1 MGARRQRCIGRSGII
16 LSTERRD
23 EGGFILLESVIS
35 ITLLTIILA
44 ALTTFYV
51 TATDSTSSER
61 TRQSAI
67 LVADTEMDLLR
78 GIQAADLPLGRS
90 SALAAAQFAAAPTSV
105 SAWLST
111 MDPATDTTTA
121 NLTSPMS
128 AVTTIA
134 GTAYTTTNYLGWC
147 SLLPIGSV
155 PTSCTN
161 TAAAKLTGTPYL
173 RAVVAVTW
181 NARGCP
187 SGSCAFVDATLIS
200 TAADPVFTLGQLPPS
215 APIVTNP
222 GDQTSAVN
230 DDVSL
235 QMSVAASTGVAPF
248 TWQVAGLPNGLSMTT
263 LGLITGKPTSTTASQ
278 PVTVTVT
285 DAFLRTATVTFRW
298 TVVPDLVPNSPGTQT
313 SVVNTAISPLTFTAT
328 GGSGSPYTWSDPGG
342 TLPAGLTISSA
353 GVVTGTPTVKGT
365 SSVTLRVTD
374 SSGRK
379 RTVVFTWKVT
389 GPPLS
394 ASVPNQTNQVLRSI
408 GAVTFTATGG
418 SGSYSWTDP
427 TGSLPPGLAI
437 STSGVVTGTP
447 TALGSYTVN
456 LLVTDV
462 QLGTTVNPT
471 FTWKVVG
478 PSTITGVTSPFTTT
492 TGATITSQ
500 ALAYSCPT
508 SNCTYTLSGAPAGIG
523 LGTTSGST
531 GSSSVT
537 VLNASGTIY
546 LGGTVSGSAGG
557 YVVMITPVDNVS
569 NGTGTV
575 TPAAWTVRSRP
586 TSSAPTTIKT
596 SVGATI
602 ADQALTYTCPSAN
615 CTYTFTSGPNGV
627 GLDNNQSGAPQ
638 SAVTVNAASGTI
650 YIRGTIAASTPTGT
664 ATVSV
669 TAADNTTNA
678 PVTTTTSTWTLVTPM
693 QITATSVA
701 ATGGSSQSA
710 PSTYTCAYSTC
721 TISVSGQPAGIGI
734 GLASQTTVNNS
745 NSVGVS
751 AGSGTVYVS
760 GKVKVSN
767 PTGTYPVVVTITDA
781 AGSSVNATATWTVS

>member
-1 MGARRQRCIGRSGII
+1 MGARRQRCRGRSGDIPP
-16 LSTERRD
+16 TGRRD

-105 SAWLST
+105 SSWLST
-111 MDPATDTTTA
+111 MDPATDTTTV

-161 TAAAKLTGTPYL
+161 TATAKLTGTPYL

-230 DDVSL
+230 DDVGL
-235 QMSVAASTGVAPF
+235 QMSVAASTGVAPL
-248 TWQVAGLPNGLSMTT
+248 TWQIAGLPTGLSMSIG
-263 LGLITGKPTSTTASQ
+263 GLISGKPTSTTTSQ
-278 PVTVTVT
+278 LVTVTVT
-285 DAFLRTATVTFRW
+285 DAFLRTATVTFHW
-298 TVVPDLVPNSPGTQT
+298 TVVPALIPNTPGTQT
-313 SVVNTAISPLTFTAT
+313 SNLNTAINPLTFTAT
-328 GGSGSPYTWSDPGG
+328 GGSGSPYTWTDPAA

-353 GVVTGTPTVKGT
+353 GVVTGTPTTLGT
-365 SSVTLRVTD
+365 STVTLTVAD

-379 RTVVFTWKVT
+379 RTITFTWKVT
-389 GPPLS
+389 VNPLS
-394 ASVPNQTNQVLRSI
+394 ASIPNQSNQVLRPI
-408 GAVTFTATGG
+408 GTVTFTAVGG
-418 SGSYSWTDP
+418 SGNYSWTDP
-427 TGSLPPGLAI
+427 TASLPPGLSM

-447 TALGSYTVN
+447 TVLGSYTVKV
-456 LLVTDV
+456 LVTDV
-462 QLGTTVNPT
+462 QLGTTANAT
-471 FTWKVVG
+471 FIWSVVR
-478 PSTITGVTSPFTTT
+478 PSSITGGTTPFTTT

-500 ALAYSCPT
+500 PLTYSCPT
-508 SNCTYTLSGAPAGIG
+508 SSCTYTLSGAPLGIG
-523 LGTTSGST
+523 LGTTSGNT

-537 VLNASGTIY
+537 VLNTSGTIY
-546 LGGTVSGSAGG
+546 LGGTISGSAGA
-557 YVVMITPVDNVS
+557 YVVTITPVDNVS
-569 NGTGTV
+569 TATGTV
-575 TPAAWTVRSRP
+575 TTAAWTVRSRP
-586 TSSAPTTIKT
+586 TSSAPAVIKT

-602 ADQALTYTCPSAN
+602 VDQPLTYTCPSAN
-615 CTYTFTSGPNGV
+615 CTYTFTSGPTGI
-627 GLDNNQSGAPQ
+627 GLDADQTGSPQ
-638 SAVTVNAASGTI
+638 SSVTVSATSGTI
-650 YIRGTIAASTPTGT
+650 YVRGTIAASTPLGA

-678 PVTTTTSTWTLVTPM
+678 PVTTASSTWTLVAAM
-693 QITATSVA
+693 QITATSIA
-701 ATGGSSQSA
+701 ATGNSSQSA
-710 PSTYTCAYSTC
+710 PSAYTCAYSTC
-721 TISVSGQPAGIGI
+721 TITVSGQPLGIGI
-734 GLASQTTVNNS
+734 GATSQNGPNGS
-745 NSVGVS
+745 SSVSVV

-760 GKVKVSN
+760 GKVSSSN
-767 PTGTYPVVVTITDA
+767 PTGTYPVVVTIADA
-781 AGSSVNATATWTVS
+781 AGSTVKATATWVVS